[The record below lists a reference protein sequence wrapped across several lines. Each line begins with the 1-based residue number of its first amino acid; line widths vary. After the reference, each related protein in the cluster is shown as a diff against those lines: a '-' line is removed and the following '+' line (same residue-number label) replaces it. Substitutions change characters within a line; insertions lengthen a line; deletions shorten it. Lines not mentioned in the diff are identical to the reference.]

1 MAKGEKKVFLKM
13 PENIKDMSDLELD
26 HLADQIYESLF
37 GVRGRLTEDVKKGRN
52 HNRT

>member
-26 HLADQIYESLF
+26 RLADQIYESLF
-37 GVRGRLTEDVKKGRN
+37 GAQGRFKEHEKKVEDK
-52 HNRT
+52 